1 MMPLKSCI
9 AIAGM
14 FLLTVFQSGSS
25 SGWLD
30 GDAGCSHSSSTAP
43 HSIDRRGSSHRR
55 GCLWTMVP
63 PRPELREHR

>member
-30 GDAGCSHSSSTAP
+30 GDAGMRTTAP

-55 GCLWTMVP
+55 GCLWTMVH